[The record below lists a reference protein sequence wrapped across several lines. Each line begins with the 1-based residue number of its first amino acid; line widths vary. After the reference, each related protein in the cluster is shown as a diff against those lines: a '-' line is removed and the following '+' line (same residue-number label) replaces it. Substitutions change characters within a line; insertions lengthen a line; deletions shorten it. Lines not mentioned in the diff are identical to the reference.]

1 MATPVKIIPTLH
13 GEAAR
18 AFPELREYYKPYL
31 RIVVS
36 HSGISSVYCL
46 NPNRSLELHSYKM
59 SVKHANLC
67 HCVIDPRL
75 FSRFLFGGFVRNH
88 YLWSGFYIKLRG
100 IGVILQYKISTIS

>member
-67 HCVIDPRL
+67 HCVIAPRL
-75 FSRFLFGGFVRNH
+75 F
-88 YLWSGFYIKLRG
+88 
-100 IGVILQYKISTIS
+100 